1 MSLEL
6 LVLVFKMTNDNPPQ
20 TNNNQ
25 AMTMKTP
32 TPTCARSICMP
43 PGAKLID
50 ACNEP
55 LELLEDYYFR
65 GPISSFDEADWFH
78 VALLKRLFAK
88 CRRLN
93 CLLDAG
99 EVKGRNLEEQFE
111 IFTAMS
117 ELSPSKLLPNNGI
130 ADDQEAED
138 VKPAA
143 ASVSSAN
150 DDQETQRPLK
160 RKHGSL

>member
-1 MSLEL
+1 
-6 LVLVFKMTNDNPPQ
+6 
-20 TNNNQ
+20 
-25 AMTMKTP
+25 MKTP
-32 TPTCARSICMP
+32 TPTSARSICMP

-50 ACNEP
+50 SCNEP
-55 LELLEDYYFR
+55 LELLEDCYFC
-65 GPISSFDEADWFH
+65 GPISSFDEANWFH
-78 VALLKRLFAK
+78 VVLLKRLFAE

-99 EVKGRNLEEQFE
+99 DMKGCNLEEQCD

-117 ELSPSKLLPNNGI
+117 ELSPLKLLPNNGI
-130 ADDQEAED
+130 TNDQEVED

-143 ASVSSAN
+143 ATGSAN